1 MIRALPLA
9 LAFAAALLASPT
21 PTHAQE
27 DARSL
32 FRAGVESLREGEFT
46 DAERAFLA
54 SYEIEPRAATLC
66 NLALTYDR
74 WGGHEEQAARAYER
88 CAAED
93 DTGRYRAHATQR
105 ASDIRQALSLRQA
118 LGSPPPEPEAADA
131 PNPFMNDAP
140 PPTEPEDGE
149 EVEVA
154 EHRAPG
160 TEPPSRSH
168 GLLWGGL
175 VSALAGGGLFLG
187 GAVLAGNGRDDLDE
201 LDMLTGGG
209 GGDTVLLEPGSPEA
223 QLYRDA
229 ERKRTTAL
237 GLYVGGAVLVALGA
251 TLVVLDVATGQL
263 EGQVY
268 ATPTRGGA
276 FLQAELRLPR

>member
-9 LAFAAALLASPT
+9 LALAAALLATPT

-118 LGSPPPEPEAADA
+118 LGSPPGTVAAGARRVEELLHPVRSVLEGVGCQGCQGLCPGPHPHQEAAA
-131 PNPFMNDAP
+131 ARP
-140 PPTEPEDGE
+140 
-149 EVEVA
+149 
-154 EHRAPG
+154 
-160 TEPPSRSH
+160 
-168 GLLWGGL
+168 
-175 VSALAGGGLFLG
+175 
-187 GAVLAGNGRDDLDE
+187 
-201 LDMLTGGG
+201 
-209 GGDTVLLEPGSPEA
+209 
-223 QLYRDA
+223 
-229 ERKRTTAL
+229 
-237 GLYVGGAVLVALGA
+237 
-251 TLVVLDVATGQL
+251 
-263 EGQVY
+263 
-268 ATPTRGGA
+268 
-276 FLQAELRLPR
+276 